1 MRARAERV
9 GARWPGH
16 VLVVVILLGFS
27 VALQFSSSHLGS
39 VDGYFHAR
47 YASLV
52 RQGGLLGFPP
62 AFPWLPLTIRS
73 ADRYYDH
80 HMLFHVLLAPFT
92 SLGVVSGT
100 KGASALFAAAAL
112 AAVYAVMVRRGV
124 ARAGW
129 WLLAT
134 MALAPDFLYRVEM
147 PRVQAVS
154 LVMLLLATELL
165 LSRRFAWLLP
175 LATLYTWLYDAFP
188 LLLMIAGLVALS
200 MALLERRL
208 EWRAVL
214 YPLLGVGLGLLLN
227 PYFPN
232 NVWFIAHHYLG
243 KVEIG
248 TEMHLGTEWYPYPV
262 AQWLGWGGAVAVLVT
277 AAILT
282 FRARRQLDVPTVAWL
297 MIAATFF
304 VLVWRSRRF
313 IEYAAPFVGIALAT
327 ALHRWAEAGV
337 LRLSF
342 SRRRALAAVLLLGL
356 GVSTFVTI
364 RQLRRRPSPD
374 RYAGGAAW
382 LVEHTPP
389 GAIVFTPNWDDFPL
403 LFFHDQHNRYVVG
416 LDPSYLAQ
424 RDASLYRLYQE
435 LGRGEATPPSRFL
448 PRFDARVVLSDHS
461 HERFLT
467 ALAADP
473 EMERVYED
481 GDCAIFRRR
490 G

>member
-1 MRARAERV
+1 MWVRGGRSEAT
-9 GARWPGH
+9 WSGH
-16 VLVVVILLGFS
+16 LLVVVILLGFS
-27 VALQFSSSHLGS
+27 LALQFSTSSLGS

-52 RQGGLLGFPP
+52 RQDGLLGFPP
-62 AFPWLPLTIRS
+62 AFPWLPLTILS

-100 KGASALFAAAAL
+100 KWASALFGAAAL
-112 AAVYAVMVRRGV
+112 AAVYAAMVRRGV
-124 ARAGW
+124 ERAGW
-129 WLLAT
+129 WLLAM
-134 MALAPDFLYRVEM
+134 MALAPDFLYRMEM

-154 LVMLLLATELL
+154 LVMLLLAIELL
-165 LSRRFAWLLP
+165 LSRRFTWLLP

-188 LLLMIAGLVALS
+188 LLLMIAALVGLS
-200 MALLERRL
+200 MALLEGRL

-214 YPLLGVGLGLLLN
+214 YPLLGAAVGLLLN

-232 NVWFIAHHYLG
+232 NLWFIVHHYLG

-248 TEMHLGTEWYPYPV
+248 TEIHLGTEWYPYPV
-262 AQWLGWGGAVAVLVT
+262 AQWLGWGGAVAVLAT

-282 FRARRQLDVPTVAWL
+282 FRARRQLDEPTVAWL
-297 MIAATFF
+297 MIAAVFF

-313 IEYAAPFVGIALAT
+313 IEYAAPFIGIAVAM
-327 ALHRWAEAGV
+327 ALHRWADAGV
-337 LRLSF
+337 RRMSV
-342 SRRRALAAVLLLGL
+342 SRRRALAAVLLAAF
-356 GVSTFVTI
+356 GVSTFVTV

-382 LVEHTPP
+382 LVEHTAP

-424 RDASLYRLYQE
+424 RDAALYRLYQE
-435 LGRGEATPPSRFL
+435 LGRGEVTPPSRFL
-448 PRFDARVVLSDHS
+448 PRFDAQVVLSDHS
-461 HERFLT
+461 HDRFLA
-467 ALAADP
+467 ALGADP